1 MMVYCNCKN
10 YIFGLSLSCNVSK
23 KHNILKLDLF
33 ASSGKIM
40 GAPILLG
47 PLERANVNHWT

>member
-1 MMVYCNCKN
+1 MMVYCNWKN
-10 YIFGLSLSCNVSK
+10 YIFGLSPSCNVSK

-33 ASSGKIM
+33 ASGKIM
-40 GAPILLG
+40 GAPILLV